1 MAEDIVNLANDIV
14 AMKPDITI
22 TISEIVTRGD
32 KKDLD
37 SKDKSVN
44 KIVRRFCRQNLGKT
58 ITHNNILE
66 KHLSLGGLH
75 LTREGNSVFVH
86 NFISHCRD

>member
-37 SKDKSVN
+37 SKGKSVN
-44 KIVRRFCRQNLGKT
+44 NSKDSKAVLQAEFVENYYPQQ
-58 ITHNNILE
+58 H
-66 KHLSLGGLH
+66 S
-75 LTREGNSVFVH
+75 RETFKSRW
-86 NFISHCRD
+86 IAPY